1 MSERS
6 SPAASR
12 RITPVE
18 WAPQDAVDPI
28 AEKRGTLV
36 AVFGSR
42 PDVGVT
48 TLAEALSLA
57 FYSALDEDVALAEL
71 DPRVDRVHPHD
82 PLSVAIE
89 IPGAD
94 SAMVRRIDGIWTFA
108 MTRPLA
114 PAIGDAKAVTVAFDA
129 IRARFSMSV
138 AELEH
143 HMTERTLAAFD
154 GADRIVLVTEGS
166 VPSLRGMKRVLQLCR
181 RLNYPD
187 EKMCVVLNRFD
198 TPGAISAADVSA
210 TLRREIYWKVP
221 ASQPVDVAGL
231 AAKLLESGGSA
242 AA

>member
-18 WAPQDAVDPI
+18 LTPADVVEPI
-28 AEKRGTLV
+28 TGKRGTLI

-57 FYSALDEDVALAEL
+57 FHSALGDVALAEL

-82 PLSVAIE
+82 PLSVGIE

-94 SAMVRRIDGIWTFA
+94 SAMVRRIDGVWTFA

-114 PAIGDAKAVTVAFDA
+114 PAVGDAKAVTVALDA
-129 IRARFSMSV
+129 MRARFSMSV

-143 HMTERTLAAFD
+143 HMNERTLAAFD
-154 GADRIVLVTEGS
+154 AADRIVLLVDGS
-166 VPSLRGMKRVLQLCR
+166 VASLRSTKRVLQLCR
-181 RLNYPD
+181 RLRYPD
-187 EKMCVVLNRFD
+187 EKLCVVWNRFD
-198 TPGAISAADVSA
+198 APGSMLAADVSA
-210 TLRREIYWKVP
+210 ALGREIYWKLP
-221 ASQPVDVAGL
+221 ASDRVDGTPL
-231 AAKLLESGGSA
+231 AAKLLEH
-242 AA
+242 